1 MTLLVGAGGM
11 FCDESITF
19 FVYGC
24 VCVCVCV
31 QGCEIVKNNIKRRAK
46 PPKSF

>member
-24 VCVCVCV
+24 VCVCVYKA
-31 QGCEIVKNNIKRRAK
+31 VK
-46 PPKSF
+46 S

>member
-19 FVYGC
+19 FVY
-24 VCVCVCV
+24 VCVCV
-31 QGCEIVKNNIKRRAK
+31 QGCGIVKNNIKRRAK